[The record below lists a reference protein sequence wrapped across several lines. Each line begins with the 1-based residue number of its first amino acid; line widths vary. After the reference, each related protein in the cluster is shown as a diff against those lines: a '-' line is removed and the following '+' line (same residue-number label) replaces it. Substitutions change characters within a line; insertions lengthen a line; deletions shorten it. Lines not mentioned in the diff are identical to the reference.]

1 MGRVLENI
9 SAGRRIASEDECIA
23 FNSRTCENAWHKT
36 CCFGY
41 SIAAGVVPKRAMQL
55 PVLSPPRVGELSQ
68 RAAVREIF

>member
-9 SAGRRIASEDECIA
+9 SAGRRILSEDGCIA

-55 PVLSPPRVGELSQ
+55 PVLPPPRVVPLRVKLVFQ
-68 RAAVREIF
+68 